1 MAQVVFVAVDLGAES
16 GRVLAGKLSEGK
28 FELEELHRFPNGP
41 VRIGEHIYWDVLR
54 LWTEVKNGL
63 AMAVQ
68 KFGSQV
74 VSIGADTWGVD
85 YALFDEKDELVGNPY
100 HYRDKR
106 TEGMFEVAFQKVP
119 RDEIYRRTGIQ
130 FMRLNTLY
138 QLLSMVEQKSPQLKI
153 AKTFLMMPD
162 IFHFW
167 LSGEKV
173 NEFTEATTTQFYD
186 PIKGDWAKTM
196 LRKLGIPTRILNCPI
211 VPAGTVL
218 GKLRQH
224 VADEVRATHQI
235 KVVAPASHD
244 TASAVAATPLSDENA
259 AYISSGTWSLV
270 GMEIRKPIIT
280 EKSLTY
286 NFTNEGGVYGTFR
299 FLRNVAGMWLVAEC
313 RRIWAKEG
321 NEFTYEQL
329 TQMAA
334 EAQPFKCFVDPD
346 DPRFLAPENMLEA
359 IRSYCRDT
367 NQPEP
372 ETVGEFVRCCLESLA
387 LRYRW
392 VIERLEE
399 LTGKSVSTIHIV
411 GGGSQNWLLNQFT
424 ADATRIPVQAG
435 PVEATATGNALV
447 QAIALGYL
455 SSHAELREVVCNSF
469 SLRTFEPKPNERW
482 EQEFEKFCKFIEA
495 Q

>member
-1 MAQVVFVAVDLGAES
+1 AES
-16 GRVLAGKLSEGK
+16 GRVLAGKLTDGR

-41 VRIGEHIYWDVLR
+41 IRIGEHIYWDVLR

-63 AMAVQ
+63 ALAVQ

-74 VSIGADTWGVD
+74 VSIGVDTWGVD
-85 YALFDEKDELVGNPY
+85 YALLDENDELVGNPY

-138 QLLSMVEQKSPQLKI
+138 QLLSMVVQKSPQLKI
-153 AKTFLMMPD
+153 AKTLLMMPD
-162 IFHFW
+162 LFHFW

-186 PIKGDWAKTM
+186 PIRGDWAKSM

-218 GKLRQH
+218 GELRQH

-270 GMEIRKPIIT
+270 GMEIREPIIT
-280 EKSLTY
+280 DKSLGY

-299 FLRNVAGMWLVAEC
+299 FLRNVTGMWLVAEC
-313 RRIWAKEG
+313 RRIWAREG

-359 IRSYCRDT
+359 IKSYCRDT

-372 ETVGEFVRCCLESLA
+372 ENVGEFVRCCLEGLA
-387 LRYRW
+387 LKYRW

-399 LTGKSVSTIHIV
+399 LTGKTVSTIHIV

-424 ADATRIPVQAG
+424 ADATEKLVQAG

-455 SSHAELREVVCNSF
+455 GSHAELREVVRNSF
-469 SLRTFEPKPNERW
+469 DLRTFEPKPDERW
-482 EQEFEKFCKFIEA
+482 QQAYEKFCQFVS
-495 Q
+495 

>member
-16 GRVLAGKLSEGK
+16 GRVLAGKLGDGR

-63 AMAVQ
+63 ALAVQ
-68 KFGSQV
+68 KYGSQV
-74 VSIGADTWGVD
+74 VSVGVDTWGVD
-85 YALFDEKDELVGNPY
+85 YALLDSNDELVGNPY
-100 HYRDKR
+100 HYRDRR

-138 QLLSMVEQKSPQLKI
+138 QLLSMVVQKSPQLKI

-162 IFHFW
+162 LFHFW

-186 PIKGDWAKTM
+186 PRKGDWAKSM

-218 GKLRQH
+218 GELRQH

-259 AYISSGTWSLV
+259 VYISSGTWSLV
-270 GMEIRKPIIT
+270 GMEIREPIIT
-280 EKSLTY
+280 DKSLAY

-299 FLRNVAGMWLVAEC
+299 FLRNVTGMWLIAEC
-313 RRIWAKEG
+313 RRIWAREG

-346 DPRFLAPENMLEA
+346 DPRFLAPENMLDA
-359 IRSYCRDT
+359 IRSFCRDT

-372 ETVGEFVRCCLESLA
+372 ETVGEFVRCCLEGLA
-387 LRYRW
+387 LKYRW

-399 LTGKSVSTIHIV
+399 LTGKTVSTIHIV

-424 ADATRIPVQAG
+424 ADATGKLVQAG

-455 SSHAELREVVCNSF
+455 GSHAELREVVRNSF
-469 SLRTFEPKPNERW
+469 PLRTFEPKPDERW
-482 EQEFEKFCKFIEA
+482 QQAYERFCQFVK
-495 Q
+495 

>member
-1 MAQVVFVAVDLGAES
+1 MAQAVFVAVDLGAES
-16 GRVLAGKLSEGK
+16 GRVLAGKLNEGK

-54 LWTEVKNGL
+54 LWAEVKNGL
-63 AMAVQ
+63 ALAVQ

-74 VSIGADTWGVD
+74 VSIGVDTWGVD
-85 YALFDEKDELVGNPY
+85 YALLDANDELVGNPY

-119 RDEIYRRTGIQ
+119 REEIYRRTGIQ

-138 QLLSMVEQKSPQLKI
+138 QLLSMVVQKSPQLKI

-162 IFHFW
+162 LFHFW

-186 PIKGDWAKTM
+186 PVKGGWAKTM

-218 GKLRQH
+218 GELRQH
-224 VADEVRATHQI
+224 VADEVKASHKI

-270 GMEIRKPIIT
+270 GMEIREPIIT
-280 EKSLTY
+280 DKTLEF

-299 FLRNVAGMWLVAEC
+299 FLRNVTGMWLVAEC
-313 RRIWAKEG
+313 RRIWAREG
-321 NEFTYEQL
+321 NEFSYEQL

-372 ETVGEFVRCCLESLA
+372 ETVGEFVRCCLEGLA
-387 LRYRW
+387 LKYRW

-399 LTGKSVSTIHIV
+399 LTGRKVSTIHIV

-424 ADATRIPVQAG
+424 ADATGKPVQAG

-455 SSHAELREVVCNSF
+455 GSHAELREVVRNSF
-469 SLRTFEPKPNERW
+469 SLCTFEPKPDERW
-482 EQEFEKFCKFIEA
+482 QQAFEKFCQFVS
-495 Q
+495 

>member
-1 MAQVVFVAVDLGAES
+1 MAQAVFIAVDLGAES
-16 GRVLAGKLSEGK
+16 GRVLAGKLSEGR
-28 FELEELHRFPNGP
+28 FELEEIHRFPNGP
-41 VRIGEHIYWDVLR
+41 VRIGDHIYWDVLR
-54 LWTEVKNGL
+54 LWMEVKNGL
-63 AMAVQ
+63 ALAVQ
-68 KFGSQV
+68 KYGFQV
-74 VSIGADTWGVD
+74 VSIGVDTWGVD
-85 YALFDEKDELVGNPY
+85 YALLDSNDELVGNPY

-138 QLLSMVEQKSPQLKI
+138 QLLSMVVQKSPQLKI

-162 IFHFW
+162 LFHFW

-186 PIKGDWAKTM
+186 PSKGDWAKSM

-218 GKLRQH
+218 GELRQH

-259 AYISSGTWSLV
+259 VYISSGTWSLV
-270 GMEIRKPIIT
+270 GMEIREPIIT
-280 EKSLTY
+280 DKSLAF

-299 FLRNVAGMWLVAEC
+299 FLRNVTGMWLIAEC
-313 RRIWAKEG
+313 RRIWAREG
-321 NEFTYEQL
+321 NEFTYDQL

-346 DPRFLAPENMLEA
+346 DPRFLAPENMLDA
-359 IRSYCRDT
+359 IRSFCRDT

-372 ETVGEFVRCCLESLA
+372 ETVGEFVRCCLEGLA
-387 LRYRW
+387 LKYRW

-399 LTGKSVSTIHIV
+399 LTGKTVSTIHIV

-424 ADATRIPVQAG
+424 ADATGKLVQAG

-455 SSHAELREVVCNSF
+455 GSHAELREVVRNSF
-469 SLRTFEPKPNERW
+469 PLRTFEPKPDERW
-482 EQEFEKFCKFIEA
+482 QQAYERFCQFVK
-495 Q
+495 

>member
-1 MAQVVFVAVDLGAES
+1 MAQAVFIAVDLGAES
-16 GRVLAGKLSEGK
+16 GRVLAGKLSEGR
-28 FELEELHRFPNGP
+28 FELEEIHRFPNGL
-41 VRIGEHIYWDVLR
+41 VRIGDHIYWDVLR

-63 AMAVQ
+63 ALAVQ
-68 KFGSQV
+68 KYGSQV
-74 VSIGADTWGVD
+74 ASIGVDTWGVD
-85 YALFDEKDELVGNPY
+85 YALLDSNDELVGNPY

-138 QLLSMVEQKSPQLKI
+138 QLLSMVVQKSPQLKI

-162 IFHFW
+162 LFHFW

-186 PIKGDWAKTM
+186 PSKGDWAKSM

-218 GKLRQH
+218 GELRQH

-259 AYISSGTWSLV
+259 VYISSGTWSLV
-270 GMEIRKPIIT
+270 GMEIREPIIT
-280 EKSLTY
+280 DKSLAF

-299 FLRNVAGMWLVAEC
+299 FLRNVTGMWLIAEC
-313 RRIWAKEG
+313 RRIWAREG
-321 NEFTYEQL
+321 NEFTYDQL

-346 DPRFLAPENMLEA
+346 DPRFLAPENMLDA
-359 IRSYCRDT
+359 IRSFCRDT

-372 ETVGEFVRCCLESLA
+372 ETVGEFVRCCLEGLA
-387 LRYRW
+387 LKYRW

-399 LTGKSVSTIHIV
+399 LTGKTVSTIHIV

-424 ADATRIPVQAG
+424 ADATGKLVQAG

-455 SSHAELREVVCNSF
+455 GSHAELREVVRNSF
-469 SLRTFEPKPNERW
+469 PLRTFEPKPDERW
-482 EQEFEKFCKFIEA
+482 QQAYERFCQFVK
-495 Q
+495 

>member
-1 MAQVVFVAVDLGAES
+1 MAQVVFVAIDLGAES
-16 GRVLAGKLSEGK
+16 GRVLAGKLTEGK
-28 FELEELHRFPNGP
+28 FELEEIHRFPNGP
-41 VRIGEHIYWDVLR
+41 IRIGEHIYWDVLR
-54 LWTEVKNGL
+54 LWTEVKHGL
-63 AMAVQ
+63 ALSVQ
-68 KFGSQV
+68 KYGKQV
-74 VSIGADTWGVD
+74 VSIGVDTWGVD
-85 YALFDEKDELVGNPY
+85 YALLDENDELVGNLY

-138 QLLSMVEQKSPQLKI
+138 QLLSMVVQKSPQLKI
-153 AKTFLMMPD
+153 AKTLLMMPD
-162 IFHFW
+162 LFHFW

-218 GKLRQH
+218 GELCQH
-224 VADEVRATHQI
+224 VADEVRAVHQI

-270 GMEIRKPIIT
+270 GMEIREPIIT
-280 EKSLTY
+280 DKSLAY

-299 FLRNVAGMWLVAEC
+299 FLRNVTGMWLVAEC
-313 RRIWAKEG
+313 RRIWAREGKEF
-321 NEFTYEQL
+321 NYEQL

-372 ETVGEFVRCCLESLA
+372 ETVGEFVRCCLEGLA
-387 LRYRW
+387 LKYRW

-399 LTGKSVSTIHIV
+399 LTGKTVSTIHIV

-424 ADATRIPVQAG
+424 ADATGKPVQAG

-455 SSHAELREVVCNSF
+455 GSHAELREVVRNSF
-469 SLRTFEPKPNERW
+469 DLRNFEPKPDERW
-482 EQEFEKFCKFIEA
+482 QQAFEKFCQFVE
-495 Q
+495 

>member
-28 FELEELHRFPNGP
+28 FELEELHRFSNGP
-41 VRIGEHIYWDVLR
+41 VRIGDHIYWDVLR
-54 LWTEVKNGL
+54 LWAEVKKGL
-63 AMAVQ
+63 GVAVQ

-74 VSIGADTWGVD
+74 VSVGVDTWGVD
-85 YALFDEKDELVGNPY
+85 YALLDANDELIGNPY

-119 RDEIYRRTGIQ
+119 REEIYRRTGIQ

-138 QLLSMVEQKSPQLKI
+138 QLLSMVVQKSPQLKI

-162 IFHFW
+162 LFHFW
-167 LSGEKV
+167 LSGNKV

-186 PIKGDWAKTM
+186 PLKGDWAKSL
-196 LRKLGIPTRILNCPI
+196 LRKLGIPTRIFSCPI
-211 VPAGTVL
+211 VPSGTVL
-218 GKLRQH
+218 GELRQH
-224 VADEVRATHQI
+224 VADEILATNKI

-244 TASAVAATPLSDENA
+244 TASAVAAAPLSDENA

-270 GMEIRKPIIT
+270 GVEIPKPIINDS
-280 EKSLTY
+280 SLAF

-299 FLRNVAGMWLVAEC
+299 FLRNVTGMWLIAEC
-313 RRIWAKEG
+313 RRIWSREG
-321 NEFTYEQL
+321 KDFGYEQL
-329 TQMAA
+329 TQLAS

-346 DPRFLAPENMLEA
+346 DPRFLAPENMLDA
-359 IRSYCRDT
+359 IRSFCRDT

-372 ETVGEFVRCCLESLA
+372 ETVGEFVRCCLEGLA
-387 LRYRW
+387 LKYRW
-392 VIERLEE
+392 VIEKLEE
-399 LTGKSVSTIHIV
+399 LTGKTISTIHIV

-424 ADATRIPVQAG
+424 ADVTGKLVQAG
-435 PVEATATGNALV
+435 PIEATATGNALV

-455 SSHAELREVVCNSF
+455 SSHAELREVVRNSF
-469 SLRTFEPKPNERW
+469 PLRTFEPKPDERW
-482 EQEFEKFCKFIEA
+482 QQAYERFCQFVR
-495 Q
+495 

>member
-1 MAQVVFVAVDLGAES
+1 MAQAVFVAVDLGAES
-16 GRVLAGKLSEGK
+16 GRVLAGKLSDGK

-41 VRIGEHIYWDVLR
+41 VRVGEHIYWDVLR

-63 AMAVQ
+63 AVAVQ
-68 KFGSQV
+68 KFGNQV
-74 VSIGADTWGVD
+74 VSVGVDTWGVD
-85 YALFDEKDELVGNPY
+85 YALLDEKDELVGNPY

-130 FMRLNTLY
+130 FMRLNTLF
-138 QLLSMVEQKSPQLKI
+138 QLLSMVVQKSPQLRI

-162 IFHFW
+162 LFHFW

-196 LRKLGIPTRILNCPI
+196 LRKLGIPPRILNCPI
-211 VPAGTVL
+211 VPASTVL
-218 GKLRQH
+218 GELRQH
-224 VADEVRATHQI
+224 VADEVRVAHQI

-280 EKSLTY
+280 DKSLAY

-299 FLRNVAGMWLVAEC
+299 FLRNVTGMWLVAEC
-313 RRIWAKEG
+313 RRIWAREG
-321 NEFTYEQL
+321 NEFNYEQL

-372 ETVGEFVRCCLESLA
+372 ETVGEFVRCCLEGLA
-387 LRYRW
+387 LKYRW

-399 LTGKSVSTIHIV
+399 LTGKTVSTIHIV

-424 ADATRIPVQAG
+424 ADATRKPVQAG

-447 QAIALGYL
+447 QAIALGYIG
-455 SSHAELREVVCNSF
+455 SHAELREVVRNSF
-469 SLRTFEPKPNERW
+469 SLRTFEPKPDERW
-482 EQEFEKFCKFIEA
+482 EQAFERFCRFIEA
-495 Q
+495 

>member
-1 MAQVVFVAVDLGAES
+1 MAQAVFIAVDLGAES
-16 GRVLAGKLSEGK
+16 GRVLAGKLSEGR
-28 FELEELHRFPNGP
+28 FELEEIHRFSNGP
-41 VRIGEHIYWDVLR
+41 VRIGDHIYWDVLR

-63 AMAVQ
+63 ALAVQ
-68 KFGSQV
+68 KYGSQV
-74 VSIGADTWGVD
+74 VSIGVDTWGVD
-85 YALFDEKDELVGNPY
+85 YALLDSNDELVGNPY

-138 QLLSMVEQKSPQLKI
+138 QLLAMVVQKSPQLKI

-162 IFHFW
+162 LFHFW

-186 PIKGDWAKTM
+186 PHKGDWAKSM
-196 LRKLGIPTRILNCPI
+196 LRKLGISTRILNCPI

-218 GKLRQH
+218 GELRQH

-259 AYISSGTWSLV
+259 VYISSGTWSLV
-270 GMEIRKPIIT
+270 GMEIREPIIT
-280 EKSLTY
+280 DKSLAF

-299 FLRNVAGMWLVAEC
+299 FLRNVTGMWLIAEC
-313 RRIWAKEG
+313 RRIWAREG
-321 NEFTYEQL
+321 NEFTYDQL

-346 DPRFLAPENMLEA
+346 DPRFLAPENMLDA
-359 IRSYCRDT
+359 IRSFCRDT

-372 ETVGEFVRCCLESLA
+372 ETVGEFVRCCLEGLA
-387 LRYRW
+387 LKYRW

-399 LTGKSVSTIHIV
+399 LTGKTVSTIHIV

-424 ADATRIPVQAG
+424 ADATGKLVQAG

-455 SSHAELREVVCNSF
+455 GSHAELREVVRNSF
-469 SLRTFEPKPNERW
+469 PLRTFEPKPDERW
-482 EQEFEKFCKFIEA
+482 QQAYERFCQFVK
-495 Q
+495 

>member
-1 MAQVVFVAVDLGAES
+1 MAQAVFVAVDLGAES
-16 GRVLAGKLSEGK
+16 GRVLAGKLSDGK

-41 VRIGEHIYWDVLR
+41 VRVGEHIYWDVLR

-63 AMAVQ
+63 AVAVQ
-68 KFGSQV
+68 KFGNQV
-74 VSIGADTWGVD
+74 VSVGVDTWGVD
-85 YALFDEKDELVGNPY
+85 YALLDEKDELVGNPY

-130 FMRLNTLY
+130 FMRLNTLF
-138 QLLSMVEQKSPQLKI
+138 QLLSMVVQKSPQLRI

-162 IFHFW
+162 LFHFW

-186 PIKGDWAKTM
+186 PIKGDWAKTL

-218 GKLRQH
+218 GELRQH
-224 VADEVRATHQI
+224 VADEVRAAHQI

-280 EKSLTY
+280 DKSLAY

-299 FLRNVAGMWLVAEC
+299 FLRNVTGMWLVAEC
-313 RRIWAKEG
+313 RRIWAREG
-321 NEFTYEQL
+321 NEFNYEQL

-372 ETVGEFVRCCLESLA
+372 ETVGEFVRCCLEGLA
-387 LRYRW
+387 LKYRW

-399 LTGKSVSTIHIV
+399 LTGKTVSTIHIV

-424 ADATRIPVQAG
+424 ADATGKPVQAG

-447 QAIALGYL
+447 QAIALGYIG
-455 SSHAELREVVCNSF
+455 SHAELREVVRNSF
-469 SLRTFEPKPNERW
+469 SLRTFEPKPDERW
-482 EQEFEKFCKFIEA
+482 EQAFERFCRFIEA
-495 Q
+495 

>member
-1 MAQVVFVAVDLGAES
+1 MAQVVFAAVDLGAES
-16 GRVLAGKLSEGK
+16 GRVLAGKLTDGK

-41 VRIGEHIYWDVLR
+41 IRIGEHIYWDVLR

-68 KFGSQV
+68 KYGSQV
-74 VSIGADTWGVD
+74 VSIGVDTWGVD
-85 YALFDEKDELVGNPY
+85 YALLDENDELVGNPY

-138 QLLSMVEQKSPQLKI
+138 QLLSMVVQKSPQLKI
-153 AKTFLMMPD
+153 AKTLLMMPD
-162 IFHFW
+162 LFHFW

-186 PIKGDWAKTM
+186 PIRGDWAKSM

-218 GKLRQH
+218 GELRQH

-270 GMEIRKPIIT
+270 GMEIREPIIT
-280 EKSLTY
+280 DKSLGY

-299 FLRNVAGMWLVAEC
+299 FLRNVTGMWLVAEC
-313 RRIWAKEG
+313 RRIWAREG

-359 IRSYCRDT
+359 IKSYCRDT

-372 ETVGEFVRCCLESLA
+372 ENVGEFVRCCLEGLA
-387 LRYRW
+387 LKYRW

-399 LTGKSVSTIHIV
+399 LTGKTVSTIHIV

-424 ADATRIPVQAG
+424 ADATGKPVQAG
-435 PVEATATGNALV
+435 PIEATATGNALV

-455 SSHAELREVVCNSF
+455 GSHAELREVVRNSF
-469 SLRTFEPKPNERW
+469 DLRTFEPKPDERW
-482 EQEFEKFCKFIEA
+482 QQAYEKFCQFVS
-495 Q
+495 

>member
-16 GRVLAGKLSEGK
+16 GRVLAGKLIDGK

-68 KFGSQV
+68 KYGSQV
-74 VSIGADTWGVD
+74 VSIGVDTWGVD
-85 YALFDEKDELVGNPY
+85 YALLDANDELVGNPY

-106 TEGMFEVAFQKVP
+106 TEGMFDIAFQKVP

-138 QLLSMVEQKSPQLKI
+138 QLLSMVVQKSPQLKI
-153 AKTFLMMPD
+153 AKTLLMMPD
-162 IFHFW
+162 LFHFW

-186 PIKGDWAKTM
+186 PIRRDWAKTM

-211 VPAGTVL
+211 VAAGTIL
-218 GKLRQH
+218 GELRQH
-224 VADEVRATHQI
+224 VADEVRATHPI

-270 GMEIRKPIIT
+270 GMEIREPIIT
-280 EKSLTY
+280 DKSLAY

-299 FLRNVAGMWLVAEC
+299 FLRNVTGMWLVAEC
-313 RRIWAKEG
+313 RRIWAREG

-329 TQMAA
+329 TQMAS

-372 ETVGEFVRCCLESLA
+372 ETVGEFVRCCLEGLA
-387 LRYRW
+387 LKYRW

-399 LTGKSVSTIHIV
+399 LTGKTVSTIHIV

-424 ADATRIPVQAG
+424 ADATGKPVQAG

-455 SSHAELREVVCNSF
+455 GSHAELREVVRNSF
-469 SLRTFEPKPNERW
+469 ELRTFEPKQDERW
-482 EQEFEKFCKFIEA
+482 QQAFEKFCQFVS
-495 Q
+495 

>member
-1 MAQVVFVAVDLGAES
+1 MAQAVFVAVDLGAES
-16 GRVLAGKLSEGK
+16 GRVLAGKLSRGR
-28 FELEELHRFPNGP
+28 FELEEIHRFPNGP
-41 VRIGEHIYWDVLR
+41 VRIGDHIYWDVLR

-63 AMAVQ
+63 ALAVQ
-68 KFGSQV
+68 KYGSQV
-74 VSIGADTWGVD
+74 VSIGVDTWGVD
-85 YALFDEKDELVGNPY
+85 YALLDSNDELVGNPY

-138 QLLSMVEQKSPQLKI
+138 QLLAMVVQKSPQLKI

-162 IFHFW
+162 LFHFW

-186 PIKGDWAKTM
+186 PRKGDWAKSM

-218 GKLRQH
+218 GELRQH

-259 AYISSGTWSLV
+259 VYISSGTWSLV
-270 GMEIRKPIIT
+270 GMEIREPIIT
-280 EKSLTY
+280 DKSLAF

-299 FLRNVAGMWLVAEC
+299 FLRNVTGMWLIAEC
-313 RRIWAKEG
+313 RRIWAREG
-321 NEFTYEQL
+321 NEFTYDQL

-346 DPRFLAPENMLEA
+346 DPRFLAPENMLDA
-359 IRSYCRDT
+359 IRSFCRDT

-372 ETVGEFVRCCLESLA
+372 ETVGEFVRCCLEGLA
-387 LRYRW
+387 LKYRW

-399 LTGKSVSTIHIV
+399 LTGKTVSTIHIV

-424 ADATRIPVQAG
+424 ADATGKLVQAG

-455 SSHAELREVVCNSF
+455 GSHAELREVVRNSF
-469 SLRTFEPKPNERW
+469 PLRTFEPKPDERW
-482 EQEFEKFCKFIEA
+482 QQAYERFCQFVK
-495 Q
+495 

>member
-1 MAQVVFVAVDLGAES
+1 MAQVVFAAVDLGAES
-16 GRVLAGKLSEGK
+16 GRVLAGKLTDGK

-41 VRIGEHIYWDVLR
+41 IRIGEHIYWDVLR

-63 AMAVQ
+63 ALAVQ

-74 VSIGADTWGVD
+74 VSVGVDTWGVD
-85 YALFDEKDELVGNPY
+85 YALLDENDELVGNPY

-119 RDEIYRRTGIQ
+119 RDEIYLRTGIQ

-138 QLLSMVEQKSPQLKI
+138 QLFSMVVQKSPQLKI
-153 AKTFLMMPD
+153 AKTLLMMPD
-162 IFHFW
+162 LFHFW

-186 PIKGDWAKTM
+186 PIKRDWAKSM

-218 GKLRQH
+218 GELRRN

-270 GMEIRKPIIT
+270 GMEIREPIIT
-280 EKSLTY
+280 DKSLGY

-299 FLRNVAGMWLVAEC
+299 FLRNVTGMWLVAEC
-313 RRIWAKEG
+313 RRIWAREG

-334 EAQPFKCFVDPD
+334 GAQPFKCFVDPD

-359 IRSYCRDT
+359 IKSYCRDT

-372 ETVGEFVRCCLESLA
+372 DNVGEFVRCCLEGLA
-387 LRYRW
+387 IKYRW

-399 LTGKSVSTIHIV
+399 LTGKTVSTIHIV

-424 ADATRIPVQAG
+424 ADATGKPVQAG
-435 PVEATATGNALV
+435 PVESTATGNALV

-455 SSHAELREVVCNSF
+455 GSHADLREVVRNSF
-469 SLRTFEPKPNERW
+469 DLRTFEPKPDERW
-482 EQEFEKFCKFIEA
+482 QQAYEKFCQFVS
-495 Q
+495 

>member
-1 MAQVVFVAVDLGAES
+1 MAQAVFIAVDLGAES
-16 GRVLAGKLSEGK
+16 GRVLAGKLSEGR
-28 FELEELHRFPNGP
+28 FELEEIHRFPNGP
-41 VRIGEHIYWDVLR
+41 VRIGDHIYWDVLR

-63 AMAVQ
+63 ALAVQ
-68 KFGSQV
+68 KYGSQV
-74 VSIGADTWGVD
+74 ASIGVDTWGVD
-85 YALFDEKDELVGNPY
+85 YALLDSNDELVGNPY
-100 HYRDKR
+100 HYRDRR

-138 QLLSMVEQKSPQLKI
+138 QLLSMVVQKSPQLKI

-162 IFHFW
+162 LFHFW

-186 PIKGDWAKTM
+186 PSKGDWAKSM

-218 GKLRQH
+218 GELRQH

-259 AYISSGTWSLV
+259 VYISSGTWSLV
-270 GMEIRKPIIT
+270 GMEIREPIIT
-280 EKSLTY
+280 DKSLAF

-299 FLRNVAGMWLVAEC
+299 FLRNVTGMWLIAEC
-313 RRIWAKEG
+313 RRIWAREG
-321 NEFTYEQL
+321 NEFTYDQL

-346 DPRFLAPENMLEA
+346 DPRFLAPENMLDA
-359 IRSYCRDT
+359 IRSFCRDT

-372 ETVGEFVRCCLESLA
+372 ETVGEFVRCCLEGLA
-387 LRYRW
+387 LKYRW

-399 LTGKSVSTIHIV
+399 LTGKTVSTIHIV

-424 ADATRIPVQAG
+424 ADATGKLVQAG

-455 SSHAELREVVCNSF
+455 GSHAELREVVRNSF
-469 SLRTFEPKPNERW
+469 PLRTFEPKPDERW
-482 EQEFEKFCKFIEA
+482 QQAYERFCQFVK
-495 Q
+495 

>member
-1 MAQVVFVAVDLGAES
+1 MAQAVFIAVDLGAES
-16 GRVLAGKLSEGK
+16 GRVLAGKLSEGR
-28 FELEELHRFPNGP
+28 FELEEIHRFPNGP
-41 VRIGEHIYWDVLR
+41 VRIGDHIYWDVLR

-63 AMAVQ
+63 ALAVQ
-68 KFGSQV
+68 KYGSQV
-74 VSIGADTWGVD
+74 ASIGVDTWGVD
-85 YALFDEKDELVGNPY
+85 YALLDSNDELVGNPY
-100 HYRDKR
+100 HYRDRR

-138 QLLSMVEQKSPQLKI
+138 QLLSMVVQKSPQLKI

-162 IFHFW
+162 LFHFW

-186 PIKGDWAKTM
+186 PSKGDWAKSM

-218 GKLRQH
+218 GELRQH

-259 AYISSGTWSLV
+259 VYISSGTWSLV
-270 GMEIRKPIIT
+270 GMEIREPIIT
-280 EKSLTY
+280 DKSLAF

-299 FLRNVAGMWLVAEC
+299 FLRNVTGMWLIAEC
-313 RRIWAKEG
+313 RRIWAREG
-321 NEFTYEQL
+321 NEFTYDQL

-346 DPRFLAPENMLEA
+346 DPRFLAPENMLDA
-359 IRSYCRDT
+359 IRSFCRDT

-372 ETVGEFVRCCLESLA
+372 ETVGEFVRCCLEGLA
-387 LRYRW
+387 LKYRW
-392 VIERLEE
+392 VIGRLEE
-399 LTGKSVSTIHIV
+399 LTGKTVSTIHIV

-424 ADATRIPVQAG
+424 ADATGKLVQAG

-455 SSHAELREVVCNSF
+455 GSHAELREVVRNSF
-469 SLRTFEPKPNERW
+469 PLRTFEPKPDERW
-482 EQEFEKFCKFIEA
+482 QQAYERFCQFVK
-495 Q
+495 

>member
-16 GRVLAGKLSEGK
+16 GRVLAGKLSEGR
-28 FELEELHRFPNGP
+28 FELEEIHRFPNGP
-41 VRIGEHIYWDVLR
+41 VRIGDHIYWDVLR

-63 AMAVQ
+63 ALAVQ
-68 KFGSQV
+68 KYGSQV
-74 VSIGADTWGVD
+74 VSVGVDTWGVD
-85 YALFDEKDELVGNPY
+85 YALLDPNDELVGNPY

-138 QLLSMVEQKSPQLKI
+138 QLLSMVVQKSPQLKI

-162 IFHFW
+162 LFHFW

-186 PIKGDWAKTM
+186 PHKGDWAKSM

-218 GKLRQH
+218 GELRQH

-259 AYISSGTWSLV
+259 VYISSGTWSLV
-270 GMEIRKPIIT
+270 GMEIREPIIT
-280 EKSLTY
+280 DKSLAF

-299 FLRNVAGMWLVAEC
+299 FLRNVTGMWLIAEC
-313 RRIWAKEG
+313 RRIWAREG
-321 NEFTYEQL
+321 NEFTYDQL

-346 DPRFLAPENMLEA
+346 DPRFLAPENMLDA
-359 IRSYCRDT
+359 IRSFCRDT

-372 ETVGEFVRCCLESLA
+372 ETVGEFVRCCLEGLA
-387 LRYRW
+387 LKYRW

-399 LTGKSVSTIHIV
+399 LTGKTVSTIHIV

-424 ADATRIPVQAG
+424 ADATGKLVQAG

-455 SSHAELREVVCNSF
+455 GSHAELREVVRNSF
-469 SLRTFEPKPNERW
+469 PLRTFEPKPDERW
-482 EQEFEKFCKFIEA
+482 QQAYERFCQFVK
-495 Q
+495 

>member
-1 MAQVVFVAVDLGAES
+1 MAQAVFVAVDLGAES
-16 GRVLAGKLSEGK
+16 GRVLAGKLNDGK

-63 AMAVQ
+63 ALAVQ

-74 VSIGADTWGVD
+74 VSIGVDTWGVD
-85 YALFDEKDELVGNPY
+85 YALLDANDELVGNPY

-119 RDEIYRRTGIQ
+119 REEIYRRTGIQ

-138 QLLSMVEQKSPQLKI
+138 QLLSMVVQKSPQLKI

-162 IFHFW
+162 LFHFW

-186 PIKGDWAKTM
+186 PVKGGWAKTM

-218 GKLRQH
+218 GELRQH
-224 VADEVRATHQI
+224 VADEVKASHKI

-270 GMEIRKPIIT
+270 GMEIREPIIT
-280 EKSLTY
+280 DKTLEF

-299 FLRNVAGMWLVAEC
+299 FLRNVTGMWLVAEC
-313 RRIWAKEG
+313 RRIWARKGKE
-321 NEFTYEQL
+321 FSYEQL

-372 ETVGEFVRCCLESLA
+372 ETVGEFVRCCLEGLA
-387 LRYRW
+387 LKYRW

-399 LTGKSVSTIHIV
+399 LTGKKVSTIHIV

-424 ADATRIPVQAG
+424 ADATGKPVQAG

-455 SSHAELREVVCNSF
+455 GSHAELREVVRNSF
-469 SLRTFEPKPNERW
+469 SLRTFEPKPDERW
-482 EQEFEKFCKFIEA
+482 QQAFEKFRQFVS
-495 Q
+495 

>member
-16 GRVLAGKLSEGK
+16 GRVLAGKLSEGR
-28 FELEELHRFPNGP
+28 FELEEIHRFPNGP
-41 VRIGEHIYWDVLR
+41 VRIGDHIYWDVLR

-63 AMAVQ
+63 ALAVQ
-68 KFGSQV
+68 KYGSQV
-74 VSIGADTWGVD
+74 ASIGVDTWGVD
-85 YALFDEKDELVGNPY
+85 YALLDSNDELVGNPY

-138 QLLSMVEQKSPQLKI
+138 QLLSMVVQKSPQLKI

-162 IFHFW
+162 LFHFW

-186 PIKGDWAKTM
+186 PRKSDWAKSM

-218 GKLRQH
+218 GELRQH

-259 AYISSGTWSLV
+259 VYISSGTWSLV
-270 GMEIRKPIIT
+270 GMEIREPIIT
-280 EKSLTY
+280 DKSLAF

-299 FLRNVAGMWLVAEC
+299 FLRNVTGMWLIAEC
-313 RRIWAKEG
+313 RRIWAREG
-321 NEFTYEQL
+321 NEFTYDQL

-346 DPRFLAPENMLEA
+346 DPRFLAPENMLDA
-359 IRSYCRDT
+359 IRSFCRDT

-372 ETVGEFVRCCLESLA
+372 ETVGEFVRCCLEGLA
-387 LRYRW
+387 LKYRW

-399 LTGKSVSTIHIV
+399 LTGKTVSTIHIV

-424 ADATRIPVQAG
+424 ADATGKLVQAG

-455 SSHAELREVVCNSF
+455 GSHAELREVVRNSF
-469 SLRTFEPKPNERW
+469 PLRTFEPKPDERW
-482 EQEFEKFCKFIEA
+482 QQAYERFCQFVK
-495 Q
+495 